1 MVIGQEDVALQ
12 ARAEWGMKIEERA
25 MEIINHL
32 NRLRQELDRFTEDFR
47 KVGMH
52 LTNAQTRFGEAEK
65 RLTRFEEKLIN
76 AAGDALPEEP
86 PKIEVLP
93 PPNN

>member
-1 MVIGQEDVALQ
+1 
-12 ARAEWGMKIEERA
+12 MKIEERA

-52 LTNAQTRFGEAEK
+52 LANAQTRFGEAEK
-65 RLTRFEEKLIN
+65 RLTRFEEKLLN
-76 AAGDALPEEP
+76 AAGDALTEEP
-86 PKIEVLP
+86 AKIEAAP
-93 PPNN
+93 PPQN

>member
-1 MVIGQEDVALQ
+1 
-12 ARAEWGMKIEERA
+12 MKIEERA

-52 LTNAQTRFGEAEK
+52 LSNAQTRFGEAEK

-76 AAGDALPEEP
+76 AAGESVVEEL
-86 PKIEVLP
+86 PKIEAAP
-93 PPNN
+93 PPQN